1 MSNQPYQQLT
11 DEQKVVTFHD
21 DPMNHSGIFP
31 SGEGNYIDNNQVL
44 KNDNK
49 WQDTDGALI
58 ASNPPTLPN
67 DPNGNPP
74 AIFAP
79 DGKHFDQLQIS
90 GADYGS
96 NAYEF
101 PPATFAQGN
110 YVHYVPNPLAG
121 QGLID
126 KTSAAVSFDPSTTYT
141 VNEGKYYS
149 YG

>member
-11 DEQKVVTFHD
+11 GEQKVVTFHD
-21 DPMNHSGIFP
+21 DPVNHSGILP

-67 DPNGNPP
+67 DPEGNPP
-74 AIFAP
+74 AVFAP
-79 DGKHFDQLQIS
+79 VGKHFNQL
-90 GADYGS
+90 ANYGS
-96 NAYEF
+96 NAYTF

-110 YVHYVPNPLAG
+110 YIHYVSNPSAG

-126 KTSAAVSFDPSTTYT
+126 KTSAAVTFDPSSTYT
-141 VNEGKYYS
+141 LNEGVYQP